1 MYADMWSN
9 ASDWSFQ
16 SSSGLSC
23 VDPSNSFILPEQE
36 PSISPHSYANLWE
49 IQLELGEILGMTSDN
64 LLQPCY
70 PSTPSWQARSST
82 TFGSTT
88 GYLTD
93 DQCEPPVW
101 SNEMG
106 RTEPPESLLQSIK
119 SSGIMDDSKRMGAC
133 YNMEYG
139 GDEDMSYDDEED
151 EQIVR
156 DTSVIHPI
164 YGIMGSLLEVQG
176 KLRHDRKDSGVSVSD
191 QHQSVDGSIATVAQE
206 LKPTEVDS
214 SSPIYRSQGRRRDH
228 GAMYTSLRRIT
239 KFLRSW

>member
-16 SSSGLSC
+16 PNSGFSC
-23 VDPSNSFILPEQE
+23 VDSSNSFIAPEEE
-36 PSISPHSYANLWE
+36 PSVSTHSYANLWE

-64 LLQPCY
+64 LLQPCC
-70 PSTPSWQARSST
+70 PSTPSWQARSS

-101 SNEMG
+101 SSEMG

-119 SSGIMDDSKRMGAC
+119 SPGIMDGSKRTGAR
-133 YNMEYG
+133 YDMEYG
-139 GDEDMSYDDEED
+139 GDEDMNYDDEED

-156 DTSVIHPI
+156 DISVIHPI
-164 YGIMGSLLEVQG
+164 YGRMDSPLEVQG

-191 QHQSVDGSIATVAQE
+191 QHQSVDGSIAIEEQE
-206 LKPTEVDS
+206 LKPTKADS
-214 SSPIYRSQGRRRDH
+214 SSPTYRSQGRRREH
-228 GAMYTSLRRIT
+228 GAVYTSLRRIAF